1 MAVRKPSLGVGPR
14 LARWASGL
22 APPFPAALVPR
33 RRIAGLA
40 GMGFAV
46 GIAETAGVAV
56 LCLLG
61 LALTSEGKLP
71 AGTASNL
78 VLWTAARL
86 AMDPLVLLGVGMVAA
101 TLVRLAISLEYER
114 RLARLQR
121 QATEALATQ
130 LFTGYFDMSYERFAS
145 RNTADRAMQLT
156 SELERAGQ
164 AVVSWIRTLGLACIL
179 LLMASFLVLVDWRAA
194 AMGAAAA
201 AAIGLSVRPLMR
213 WTGRLSAARRP
224 AHAELSVAVAE
235 PLRAY
240 RDLVT
245 SGAWPRFHRAAM
257 VQYRRYL
264 GFQSRLSLIQAA
276 IPQALELG
284 IGLVVC
290 IGIILAANASAG
302 VGAATPMLV
311 LLVAGAYRILPA
323 MQRLMQSLNLYRINQ
338 ASLKRSL
345 AELEETVQHRDRPR
359 GGPGVPMGAELL
371 RLEGVRFGY
380 AQGPDVLHGVDLVL
394 RRSQRIGIV
403 GPSGSGK
410 STIVDLLLSLLR
422 PRAGQM
428 VRGTRPDGSE
438 LVLAYLPQHPVF
450 VQGTVLENMALAERD
465 PPDRTE
471 ARRLLDLV
479 GLTAVSLD
487 LELGEGGKGLS
498 GGQRQRL
505 GLARSLHPRPDIL
518 VLDEPTAALDEASEQ
533 DLVRALNTLE
543 CAMVIVTHREAPL
556 ALCETVLR
564 LEEGRLVPLPLVR
577 ARTPEMEAVLGAPL
591 PPDLHPAGPL

>member
-1 MAVRKPSLGVGPR
+1 MVHRRMAVGRRTLPGFQR

-22 APPFPAALVPR
+22 APPFPADLVPR
-33 RRIAGLA
+33 RRILGLA
-40 GMGFAV
+40 ALGLAV
-46 GIAETAGVAV
+46 GLAETAGVAV
-56 LCLLG
+56 LYLLG
-61 LALTSEGKLP
+61 LSLTTNGKLP
-71 AGTASNL
+71 AGAASNL
-78 VLWTAARL
+78 LDWSSAL
-86 AMDPLVLLGVGMVAA
+86 AHLDPLVLLGVGMVAA

-121 QATEALATQ
+121 QATEGLATQ
-130 LFTGYFDMSYERFAS
+130 LFQGYFDMSYERFAS

-156 SELERAGQ
+156 TELERAGQ
-164 AVVSWIRTLGLACIL
+164 AVASWVRTLGMALIL
-179 LLMASFLVLVDWRAA
+179 VLMAGLLVAVDWRAA
-194 AMGAAAA
+194 AMGALAA

-224 AHAELSVAVAE
+224 AHADLSVAVAE

-257 VQYRRYL
+257 VRYRKYL
-264 GFQSRLSLIQAA
+264 QFQSRLSLIQSA

-284 IGLVVC
+284 VGLVVC
-290 IGIILAANASAG
+290 VGIVFAANAAG
-302 VGAATPMLV
+302 GPGAATPMLV
-311 LLVAGAYRILPA
+311 LLVAGAYRFLPA
-323 MQRLMQSLNLYRINQ
+323 LQRLMQALNLYRTNQ
-338 ASLKRSL
+338 SSLRRSL
-345 AELEETVQHRDRPR
+345 LELEETVKHRDRPR
-359 GGPGVPMGAELL
+359 GGPGVPMGDSLL
-371 RLEGVRFGY
+371 SMQDVRFGY
-380 AQGPDVLHGVDLVL
+380 AQGPDVLLGVDLSL
-394 RRSQRIGIV
+394 RRGQRIGIV

-422 PRAGQM
+422 PRAGRL

-438 LVLAYLPQHPVF
+438 LVLAYLPQQPVF

-465 PPDRTE
+465 PPDRVE

-479 GLTAVSLD
+479 GLAGVSLD

-564 LEEGRLVPLPLVR
+564 LEAGRLVELETVQ
-577 ARTPEMEAVLGAPL
+577 ARTPEMEAVLSAP
-591 PPDLHPAGPL
+591 P